1 MRMTPQN
8 PARYPGSTDSPQPL
22 PDSDYINA
30 QQVAQ
35 QRQLHSRQGSMGLS
49 SHEPPSARLLDE
61 SPYGSRA
68 MLVGR
73 NPMGPMG
80 NPMQLPPPPLKKPI
94 LPPPPRTPS
103 KPGVGPPGA
112 RGTPSGQR
120 VYDTMNSPLN
130 MSGSMDRRTP
140 GERDLLMKNAPP
152 PYSAY
157 SGMNIISNSELNVDW
172 RYKQDRY

>member
-8 PARYPGSTDSPQPL
+8 PTRFPSATDSPQPL

-49 SHEPPSARLLDE
+49 NHEPPSARLLDE

-80 NPMQLPPPPLKKPI
+80 GPMTLPPPLKKPI
-94 LPPPPRTPS
+94 PPPPPRTPS

-112 RGTPSGQR
+112 RGTPNGQR
-120 VYDTMNSPLN
+120 IHDTMNSPHN
-130 MSGSMDRRTP
+130 MSGSVDRRTP
-140 GERDLLMKNAPP
+140 GERDLVMKNAPP

-157 SGMNIISNSELNVDW
+157 QGINVISNSESIILAMIF
-172 RYKQDRY
+172 QIQ

>member
-8 PARYPGSTDSPQPL
+8 SGRFPGGNDSPQPL

-35 QRQLHSRQGSMGLS
+35 QRQLHSRQGSIGLS
-49 SHEPPSARLLDE
+49 NHEAPSARLLDE

-73 NPMGPMG
+73 NTM
-80 NPMQLPPPPLKKPI
+80 NPLCNGSMQLPPPPLKKPI
-94 LPPPPRTPS
+94 PPPPPRMPS
-103 KPGVGPPGA
+103 KAGMGLSGA
-112 RGTPSGQR
+112 RTTPSGQR
-120 VYDTMNSPLN
+120 FYDAVGSPLN

-140 GERDLLMKNAPP
+140 GERDLLLKNAPP

-157 SGMNIISNSELNVDW
+157 SGINVIQNSEFIIPILFST
-172 RYKQDRY
+172 RI